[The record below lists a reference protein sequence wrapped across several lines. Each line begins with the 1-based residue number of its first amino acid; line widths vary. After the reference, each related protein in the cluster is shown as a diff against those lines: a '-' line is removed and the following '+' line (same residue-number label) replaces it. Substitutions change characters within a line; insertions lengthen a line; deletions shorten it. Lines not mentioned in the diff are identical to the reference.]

1 MRGSGQQREKGGG
14 MGGGKKEIL
23 ANQISWQHI
32 VFCPDKATE
41 ILNPLFIVKV
51 KKITFLFFFYGN
63 IYNLIVT
70 NRAN

>member
-14 MGGGKKEIL
+14 MEGGKKEIL

-51 KKITFLFFFYGN
+51 KK
-63 IYNLIVT
+63 
-70 NRAN
+70 